1 MAFLDKF
8 YQLFLNLGPKLP
20 GVIAALVLGYIFIRI
35 LIAVLRRVL
44 RIGKAHKA
52 LIEIITSLANIL
64 LWILLLSEV
73 TRQLGLSS
81 LALTISGSVVALGF
95 AMANGLSAL
104 TADIISGLFLS
115 KDQDFEVGYRIKS
128 GDIEGVVEKIDMR
141 KIRIRDDAGKLFILP
156 SSKVDSLGWV
166 VLEKK

>member
-1 MAFLDKF
+1 MTILDKF
-8 YQLFLNLGPKLP
+8 YQLFQNLGSKLP
-20 GVIAALVLGYIFIRI
+20 SVIATLVIGYILIRI
-35 LIAVLRRVL
+35 IMVVLRRVL
-44 RIGKAHKA
+44 RLSKTHKA
-52 LIEIITSLANIL
+52 LIEIVSSLSNIL

-73 TRQLGLSS
+73 TRQLGLAT

-104 TADIISGLFLS
+104 TADIISGVFLS

-128 GDIEGVVEKIDMR
+128 GEIEGVVEKIDMR

>member
-1 MAFLDKF
+1 MAFLEKF

-20 GVIAALVLGYIFIRI
+20 GVISALILGYIFIR
-35 LIAVLRRVL
+35 LLMFAMRRVL
-44 RIGKAHKA
+44 RIGKMHKA
-52 LIEIITSLANIL
+52 LVDIITSLLNIL

-95 AMANGLSAL
+95 ALANGLSGL
-104 TADIISGLFLS
+104 TADIISGVFLS

-141 KIRIRDDAGKLFILP
+141 KIRIRDDAGKLYILP
-156 SSKVDSLGWV
+156 SSKVDSTGWV

>member
-1 MAFLDKF
+1 MTILDKF
-8 YQLFLNLGPKLP
+8 FQLFQNLGPKLP
-20 GVIAALVLGYIFIRI
+20 SVIATLVIGYILIRI
-35 LIAVLRRVL
+35 IMAVLRRVL
-44 RIGKAHKA
+44 RLSKTHKA
-52 LIEIITSLANIL
+52 LIEIVSSLANIL

-73 TRQLGLSS
+73 TRQLGLAT

-104 TADIISGLFLS
+104 TADIISGVFLS

-141 KIRIRDDAGKLFILP
+141 KIRIRDDSGKLFILP

>member
-8 YQLFLNLGPKLP
+8 YQLFQNLGSKLP
-20 GVIAALVLGYIFIRI
+20 SVIATLVIGYILIRI
-35 LIAVLRRVL
+35 IMVVLRRVL
-44 RIGKAHKA
+44 RLSKTHKA
-52 LIEIITSLANIL
+52 LIEIVSSLSNIL

-73 TRQLGLSS
+73 TRQLGLAT

-104 TADIISGLFLS
+104 TADIISGVFLS

-128 GDIEGVVEKIDMR
+128 GEIEGVVEKIDMR

>member
-20 GVIAALVLGYIFIRI
+20 GVISALILGYIFIRI
-35 LIAVLRRVL
+35 LMAIIRRVL
-44 RIGKAHKA
+44 RISKTHKA

-64 LWILLLSEV
+64 LWILLLSEIA
-73 TRQLGLSS
+73 RQLGLAS
-81 LALTISGSVVALGF
+81 LALTISGSVIALGF
-95 AMANGLSAL
+95 AMANGLSSL
-104 TADIISGLFLS
+104 TADIISGVFLS

-141 KIRIRDDAGKLFILP
+141 KIRIRDDAGKLFVLP